1 MRTPFRHQILAI
13 VAGSLLVSACQS
25 APQATSNR
33 YNNGA
38 FMDLWGTYTHCLATD
53 QFLTANLDS
62 TKLRGVSANAS
73 AQTTL
78 ETLVPTALRK
88 HLTQSSPR
96 LAVDLH
102 AMAASC
108 SLHTGTLAASVGE
121 FDVARAQ
128 FRQVVAAEG
137 QGQTRYYVDLAR
149 TKLAELEL
157 ALQASAR

>member
-1 MRTPFRHQILAI
+1 
-13 VAGSLLVSACQS
+13 
-25 APQATSNR
+25 
-33 YNNGA
+33 
-38 FMDLWGTYTHCLATD
+38 MDLWGTYTHCLATD

-78 ETLVPTALRK
+78 ELSFRLPCASTWNE
-88 HLTQSSPR
+88 SSPR

-137 QGQTRYYVDLAR
+137 QGQTRYYV
-149 TKLAELEL
+149 T
-157 ALQASAR
+157 